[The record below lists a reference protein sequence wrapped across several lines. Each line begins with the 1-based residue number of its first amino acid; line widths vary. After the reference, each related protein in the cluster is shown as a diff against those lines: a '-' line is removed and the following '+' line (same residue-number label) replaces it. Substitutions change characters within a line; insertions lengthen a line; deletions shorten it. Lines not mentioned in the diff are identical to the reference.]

1 MEMAAVD
8 KIVKALPKG
17 LDALVG
23 ERGYGLIDCF

>member
-23 ERGYGLIDCF
+23 ERG